1 MFVPQQSPLNYYRV
15 HNAYQLKSACSRNQ
29 NSKASIKW
37 KMRNGHKI
45 IQRNIKGFRGFGL
58 EALRLFYRIPCSKKR
73 FDSAFRFPTI
83 PRWSSGRLLHA
94 GTSVSGGAALPSR
107 LPVELTLDYKS
118 VHMGRDHC
126 NHGAAEVCT
135 PSS

>member
-94 GTSVSGGAALPSR
+94 GDVGQWRRCTSIPFTSGINIR
-107 LPVELTLDYKS
+107 LQICSYGTGPLQ
-118 VHMGRDHC
+118 
-126 NHGAAEVCT
+126 
-135 PSS
+135 PWSS